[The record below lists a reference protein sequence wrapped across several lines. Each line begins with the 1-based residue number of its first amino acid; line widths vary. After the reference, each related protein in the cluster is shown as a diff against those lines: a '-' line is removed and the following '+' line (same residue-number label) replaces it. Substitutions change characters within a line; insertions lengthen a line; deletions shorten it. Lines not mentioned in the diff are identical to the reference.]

1 MSQEALNHEQFPI
14 PGLEPKPGGPVVTT
28 KVVPGKVKGTYS
40 ISCSRCGYSGGNY
53 ADVQTART
61 IAEKHRT
68 MPAPEHR

>member
-1 MSQEALNHEQFPI
+1 MSQDALNSEQFPI

-28 KVVPGKVKGTYS
+28 KVVPGKAKGKFS

-53 ADVQTART
+53 STIEQARI

>member
-1 MSQEALNHEQFPI
+1 VSELLGQQFL
-14 PGLEPKPGGPVVTT
+14 PGLGPKKGDPKVTT
-28 KVVPGKVKGTYS
+28 KVVAGKIKGTYS

-53 ADVQTART
+53 PDVETART